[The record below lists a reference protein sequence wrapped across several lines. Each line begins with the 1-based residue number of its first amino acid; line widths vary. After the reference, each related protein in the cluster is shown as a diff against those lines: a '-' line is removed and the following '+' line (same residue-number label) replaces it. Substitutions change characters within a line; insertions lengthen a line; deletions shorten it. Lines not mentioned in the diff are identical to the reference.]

1 VGSGVLVKHKV
12 TRKLNAP
19 QNFTPSPTKEVKEMK
34 IIDIEI
40 SSSGMPP
47 AQTSPKIKV
56 TGASSSV
63 ANRETIED
71 GKSSETIFSGRNMPD
86 AYNTILRPRGVEIY
100 ETTAI
105 QDFKD

>member
-1 VGSGVLVKHKV
+1 MKHKV